1 MRTIVCASVALV
13 LTACG
18 STTGIL
24 PVGPDTYTITERFSP
39 IRGGSDTAKTD
50 SLLQANAFCAQQ
62 GKQLLSTNMT
72 TGERSYE
79 LVFKCITP
87 AEAAATNYKV
97 QSAPNVVIENRGR

>member
-1 MRTIVCASVALV
+1 MAGNKR
-13 LTACG
+13 
-18 STTGIL
+18 
-24 PVGPDTYTITERFSP
+24 RFSKP
-39 IRGGSDTAKTD
+39 SPGRLSVGASSIP
-50 SLLQANAFCAQQ
+50 AQCTVLA
-62 GKQLLSTNMT
+62 GLAEFASTNMT